1 MAQTRRDK
9 RPDLAG
15 IIQNMLKSSPVD
27 RALIA
32 GLCAGLASC
41 SPALNWREVRHAS
54 APMRVLMP
62 CKPDV
67 AERSIALREQ
77 TTVLYM
83 QACSAQGKDFSF
95 AALSLPAG
103 WQASEAIQAWQQAS
117 LASWGAQVEAVQ
129 KRTVTVRA
137 AGAEAI
143 PVQWAVDG
151 PNRQVHSLWFAHAG
165 WVYQTAVYAPMQ
177 DRSVEAAADTY
188 FSGITA
194 P

>member
-1 MAQTRRDK
+1 MLNP
-9 RPDLAG
+9 RPVA
-15 IIQNMLKSSPVD
+15 

-67 AERSIALREQ
+67 AERNIALREQ
-77 TTVLYM
+77 TTVLHM

-103 WQASEAIQAWQQAS
+103 WQASKAIQAWQQAS
-117 LASWGAQVEAVQ
+117 LASWGARADAVQ
-129 KRTVTVRA
+129 ERTVTVRA
-137 AGAEAI
+137 AGADGS
-143 PVQWAVDG
+143 PSQWAVDG
-151 PNRQVHSLWFAHAG
+151 PNRQVRSLWFAHGG

>member
-1 MAQTRRDK
+1 MLIPS
-9 RPDLAG
+9 PDA
-15 IIQNMLKSSPVD
+15 
-27 RALIA
+27 RALTFA
-32 GLCAGLASC
+32 LCAGLASC

-54 APMRVLMP
+54 APVWVLMP

-67 AERSIALREQ
+67 AERNIALREQ
-77 TTVLYM
+77 ATLLFM

-95 AALSLPAG
+95 AALALPSG
-103 WQASEAIQAWQQAS
+103 WQASEAIQAWQLAS
-117 LASWGAQVEAVQ
+117 LASWGARADAVRE
-129 KRTVTVRA
+129 RTVGVRA
-137 AGAEAI
+137 VGADGI
-143 PVQWAVDG
+143 SSSWAVDA
-151 PNRQVHSLWFAHAG
+151 PTRQVHSLWFAHGG

>member
-1 MAQTRRDK
+1 MLNP
-9 RPDLAG
+9 RPVA
-15 IIQNMLKSSPVD
+15 

-41 SPALNWREVRHAS
+41 SPALNWRDVRHAS

-67 AERSIALREQ
+67 AERNIALREQ
-77 TTVLYM
+77 TTVLHM

-95 AALSLPAG
+95 AALSLPSG

-117 LASWGAQVEAVQ
+117 LASWGARADAVEERTVAVRAVGANGISSSWAVQ
-129 KRTVTVRA
+129 APT
-137 AGAEAI
+137 
-143 PVQWAVDG
+143 
-151 PNRQVHSLWFAHAG
+151 RQVRSLWFAHGG

-188 FSGITA
+188 FSGIT
-194 P
+194 PP

>member
-1 MAQTRRDK
+1 MLNP
-9 RPDLAG
+9 RPVA
-15 IIQNMLKSSPVD
+15 

-67 AERSIALREQ
+67 AERNIALREQ
-77 TTVLYM
+77 TTVLHM
-83 QACSAQGKDFSF
+83 QACSAQGKDVSF
-95 AALSLPAG
+95 AALSLPSG
-103 WQASEAIQAWQQAS
+103 WQASQAIQAWQQAS
-117 LASWGAQVEAVQ
+117 LASWGARADAVQ
-129 KRTVTVRA
+129 ERTVTVRA
-137 AGAEAI
+137 AGASAS
-143 PVQWAVDG
+143 QWAVDS
-151 PNRQVHSLWFAHAG
+151 PTRQVRSLWFAHGG

>member
-1 MAQTRRDK
+1 MLIPS
-9 RPDLAG
+9 PDA
-15 IIQNMLKSSPVD
+15 
-27 RALIA
+27 RALTFA
-32 GLCAGLASC
+32 LCAGLASC

-54 APMRVLMP
+54 APVRVLMP

-77 TTVLYM
+77 ATLLFM

-95 AALSLPAG
+95 AALALPSG
-103 WQASEAIQAWQQAS
+103 WQASEAIQAWQLAS
-117 LASWGAQVEAVQ
+117 LASWGARADAVRE
-129 KRTVTVRA
+129 RTVGVRA
-137 AGAEAI
+137 VGADGI
-143 PVQWAVDG
+143 SSSWAVDA
-151 PNRQVHSLWFAHAG
+151 PTRQVHSLWFAHGG

>member
-1 MAQTRRDK
+1 
-9 RPDLAG
+9 
-15 IIQNMLKSSPVD
+15 MLNPCPVA

-77 TTVLYM
+77 TAVLFM

-95 AALSLPAG
+95 AALSLPSG

-117 LASWGAQVEAVQ
+117 LASWGARADAVQ
-129 KRTVTVRA
+129 ARTMTVRM
-137 AGAEAI
+137 AGGDAL
-143 PVQWAVDG
+143 PVQWAVDA
-151 PNRQVHSLWFAHAG
+151 PTRQVRSLWFAHGG

>member
-1 MAQTRRDK
+1 MLNP
-9 RPDLAG
+9 RPVA
-15 IIQNMLKSSPVD
+15 

-77 TTVLYM
+77 TTVLHM

-95 AALSLPAG
+95 AALSLPSG
-103 WQASEAIQAWQQAS
+103 WQASHLPVCIWQPEDS
-117 LASWGAQVEAVQ
+117 RL
-129 KRTVTVRA
+129 
-137 AGAEAI
+137 
-143 PVQWAVDG
+143 PV
-151 PNRQVHSLWFAHAG
+151 P
-165 WVYQTAVYAPMQ
+165 P
-177 DRSVEAAADTY
+177 
-188 FSGITA
+188 
-194 P
+194 

>member
-1 MAQTRRDK
+1 MLIPS
-9 RPDLAG
+9 PDA
-15 IIQNMLKSSPVD
+15 
-27 RALIA
+27 RALTFA
-32 GLCAGLASC
+32 LCAGLASC

-67 AERSIALREQ
+67 AERNIALREQ
-77 TTVLYM
+77 TTVLHM

-103 WQASEAIQAWQQAS
+103 WQASKAIQAWQQAS
-117 LASWGAQVEAVQ
+117 LASWGARADAVQ
-129 KRTVTVRA
+129 ERTVTVRA
-137 AGAEAI
+137 AGADGS
-143 PVQWAVDG
+143 PSQWAVDG
-151 PNRQVHSLWFAHAG
+151 PTRQVRSLWFAHGG

>member
-1 MAQTRRDK
+1 MLNP
-9 RPDLAG
+9 RP
-15 IIQNMLKSSPVD
+15 VV
-27 RALIA
+27 RALIV

-41 SPALNWREVRHAS
+41 SPALNWRDVRHAS
-54 APMRVLMP
+54 APVRVLMP

-67 AERSIALREQ
+67 AERQIALREQ

-117 LASWGAQVEAVQ
+117 LASWGARTDAVQ
-129 KRTVTVRA
+129 ERTVAVPST
-137 AGAEAI
+137 GTNGI
-143 PVQWAVDG
+143 PSQWAVDG
-151 PNRQVHSLWFAHAG
+151 PTRQVRSLWFAHGA

>member
-1 MAQTRRDK
+1 MLNP
-9 RPDLAG
+9 RPVAW
-15 IIQNMLKSSPVD
+15 
-27 RALIA
+27 ALIV
-32 GLCAGLASC
+32 GLCAGFASC

-54 APMRVLMP
+54 APVRVLMP

-95 AALSLPAG
+95 AALSLPSG

-117 LASWGAQVEAVQ
+117 LASWGARADAVEERTVAVRAVGANGISSSWAVQ
-129 KRTVTVRA
+129 APT
-137 AGAEAI
+137 
-143 PVQWAVDG
+143 
-151 PNRQVHSLWFAHAG
+151 RQVRSLWFGHGG

-177 DRSVEAAADTY
+177 DRSVEAASDTY